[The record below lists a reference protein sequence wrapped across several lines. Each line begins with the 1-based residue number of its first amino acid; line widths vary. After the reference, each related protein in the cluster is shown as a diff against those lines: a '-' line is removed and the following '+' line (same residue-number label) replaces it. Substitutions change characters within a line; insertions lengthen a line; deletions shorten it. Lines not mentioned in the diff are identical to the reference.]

1 MNNNFIGMDGFL
13 WFYGVVEDR
22 QDPYMIGRVKVRCFA
37 HHTDNKTTLPTED
50 LPWAQVILPV
60 TSAGISGIGQTPLGL
75 VEGSHV
81 FGFFRDGEARQE
93 PVVMGSLPGYPTE
106 QANTEKGF
114 YDPNGEYP
122 RYKNAPD
129 TCQLATMIEY
139 NPLQHASITADL
151 DVFNRFQNVG
161 TAVVDAMPLASQFIS
176 KGSSSLF
183 GFVADIITSQVAS
196 ALGSNVLNTVGGS
209 LAGFTTV
216 QQGLTFVEDGIT
228 KIGTFIS
235 DSGTSL
241 LNTVGLTTERLTNAR
256 TSVTNGLSGVLDV
269 DLFLDQALDTEQ
281 LRQLGATSL
290 GIDPNSGQFQFNIK
304 NPDVIAELVTD
315 PASIDEISAFQSA
328 KEELADKSVGVTPQD
343 LGVKTPIG
351 LIETAENQTEIAL
364 QGDREIASS
373 ATGGAAGLVRV
384 VDKVTGVT
392 SAIVDDEFQ
401 DSLSAKGRFGGSFG
415 IPQKAT
421 LSAFGKNKL
430 INDSLG
436 AINGVAA
443 AWSVPQ
449 VPKLSDSY
457 PKKHV
462 YETESG
468 HFMMYDDNEGNET
481 IQQRHRSGTQYN
493 MAADGTRTDVIVSD
507 HITGIGGSS
516 YNVITEDNIVTVNG
530 RMKLF
535 INASEVRNNHLDI
548 VIGKG
553 ANVNIQVEQGDI
565 NMNSLD
571 GRINMNCAE
580 DFNIICGG
588 EMNII
593 SKGDFSVNSGDDIT
607 LQGDKIFLN

>member
-22 QDPYMIGRVKVRCFA
+22 QDPYMIGRVRVRCLG
-37 HHTDNKTTLPTED
+37 HHTENKSTLPTED

-60 TSAGISGIGQTPLGL
+60 TSAGISGVGQTPLGL

-93 PVVMGSLPGYPTE
+93 PVVMGSLPGYPGE
-106 QANTEKGF
+106 LANTEKGF

-129 TCQLATMIEY
+129 TSQLATMIEY
-139 NPLQHASITADL
+139 NPIEHASITADL
-151 DVFNRFQNVG
+151 DVFNRFTNVG
-161 TAVVDAMPLASQFIS
+161 TAVVDSMPLASQFIS

-209 LAGFTTV
+209 LTGFTKSMVGGELITTV
-216 QQGLTFVEDGIT
+216 DNLAP
-228 KIGTFIS
+228 
-235 DSGTSL
+235 
-241 LNTVGLTTERLTNAR
+241 LN
-256 TSVTNGLSGVLDV
+256 SVTRDFLKLKGGFTDALVDAANFVTESLPDGVVKLDILSDVLPNPSQLLDMGMTAAGVDP
-269 DLFLDQALDTEQ
+269 DT
-281 LRQLGATSL
+281 
-290 GIDPNSGQFQFNIK
+290 GQFRLNVSNVDTIT
-304 NPDVIAELVTD
+304 ELVKA
-315 PASIDEISAFQSA
+315 PASADAINAFQA
-328 KEELADKSVGVTPQD
+328 AEVALADKSVGVTPQD

-351 LIETAENQTEIAL
+351 LLETAENQSAIAL
-364 QGDREIASS
+364 QGAREVASS
-373 ATGGAAGLVRV
+373 ATGGAADLIRV

-401 DSLSAKGRFGGSFG
+401 DSLSAKGTFGGSFG
-415 IPQKAT
+415 IPQKSIV
-421 LSAFGKNKL
+421 SAFGRNKL
-430 INDSLG
+430 INNSLG

-493 MAADGTRTDVIVSD
+493 MAADGTRTDVVVSD